1 MAMKKVRI
9 ALTEDG
15 VPMTILREIS
25 LLRHLGRYNHPNIV
39 RLVDI
44 CHGPRRE
51 REMALYL
58 VFEHVHE
65 DLDKYIKRIPEPGVP
80 MEKVKDLMWQIL
92 CGVDFL
98 HSHRIVH
105 RDIKPQNI
113 LYKPCPTEDGK
124 LDIRLADF
132 GSCIVV
138 RAATCFGGLRP
149 HDASERQVCSNNL
162 FLRSRASLSARQES
176 TYR

>member
-1 MAMKKVRI
+1 MLVISGAYGKVFKARDQSSDSFVAMKKVRI
-9 ALTEDG
+9 AMTEDG
-15 VPMTILREIS
+15 VPANVLREIS

-65 DLDKYIKRIPEPGVP
+65 DLNKYLSRVPEPGVP
-80 MEKVKDLMWQIL
+80 LEKARDLMWQIL

-113 LYKPCPTEDGK
+113 LVTRDGTVK
-124 LDIRLADF
+124 IADF
-132 GSCIVV
+132 GLARIYDFNTLLTSTV
-138 RAATCFGGLRP
+138 
-149 HDASERQVCSNNL
+149 SNH
-162 FLRSRASLSARQES
+162 ETS
-176 TYR
+176 TGMTTH